1 MKVSDIKLYN
11 SKQVE
16 VTNLLILNTDYV
28 KEFITKR
35 IQNCLN
41 YDQLCEVFKEVREV
55 YIKDVGFSHIEFDFK
70 NKVLN
75 VIYTY
80 YLNDV
85 NLKVYLK

>member
-16 VTNLLILNTDYV
+16 VTDLLIMNTDYV

-35 IQNCLN
+35 IQDCLN

-55 YIKDVGFSHIEFDFK
+55 YIKDVSFSHIEFDFK

-75 VIYTY
+75 VYYTF
-80 YLNDV
+80 NAKPI